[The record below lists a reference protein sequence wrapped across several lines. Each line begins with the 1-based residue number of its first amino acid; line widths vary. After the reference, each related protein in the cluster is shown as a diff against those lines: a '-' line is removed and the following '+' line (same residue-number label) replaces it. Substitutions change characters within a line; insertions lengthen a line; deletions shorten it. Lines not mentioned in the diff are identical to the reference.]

1 MRKNINK
8 LIAFAIG
15 ISVISGGTM
24 PAFAADTT
32 VSSTSTSVTATTN
45 AAQNTGSAIYVQNQV
60 KQNPQNPVLPLKE
73 AIDSAINNSEKLALQ
88 AKQIKLYEDKMDIQE
103 ELDDIDDSDDDDDDF
118 PYDKL
123 ELLLKQSKEQK
134 EYMKD
139 QIAQDITNKYDSLI
153 DKEKALNKLKR
164 QIQIKT
170 KLINDTGLKKS
181 LGLVTSIDVKN
192 AEIELEKLKNSE
204 KTKEDQLKNNQDYF
218 NVLTGKDLSKYSL
231 DENQEF
237 EVFRITGSVD
247 KYFDGV
253 IDKYKKY
260 DKKILELTKDNLK
273 DIKDTAGDKPDSS
286 DAPDK
291 DSSTYYDTDADTG
304 AKSFNSDKYDKAVAA
319 YKNQWNTYGGY
330 LEQKFGYS
338 SSVYGLNEA
347 NKGLKNGLKESYTSL
362 LDMEN
367 SIKVMKSTMEVKNK
381 ELANSK
387 LKYDLGLMTK
397 TDYNSLIL
405 DNDDLETNLRTAINN
420 YNTLKNQIQKPW
432 ISAGG
437 ATSAS

>member
-15 ISVISGGTM
+15 ISVISGGAM

-32 VSSTSTSVTATTN
+32 VSSTSTSATT
-45 AAQNTGSAIYVQNQV
+45 AANTTQNTGNVIYAQSQV
-60 KQNPQNPVLPLKE
+60 KQKPVLTLKV
-73 AIDSAINNSEKLALQ
+73 AIDAAISNSEKLALQ
-88 AKQIKLYEDKMDIQE
+88 AKQIKLYEDKLDIQE
-103 ELDDIDDSDDDDDDF
+103 ALDDIDDSDTEF

-123 ELLLKQSKEQK
+123 EVLVKQSKEQK

-139 QIAQDITNKYDSLI
+139 QIAQDITSKYNSLI

-192 AEIELEKLKNSE
+192 AGIELEKQKNSQ
-204 KTKEDQLKNNQDYF
+204 KAKEDQLKNSQDYF
-218 NVLTGKDLSKYSL
+218 KVLTGIDLSQYSL
-231 DENQEF
+231 ADSQEF
-237 EVFRITGSVD
+237 EPFRINGSVD

-273 DIKDTAGDKPDSS
+273 DIKDTVGDKPDSS

-291 DSSTYYDTDADTG
+291 SKFEDKLNDDDSVKVTAEQQYEN
-304 AKSFNSDKYDKAVAA
+304 AKNSYIA
-319 YKNQWNTYGGY
+319 QWNTYGGY

-338 SSVYGLNEA
+338 TNVYALNETD
-347 NKGLKNGLKESYTSL
+347 KGLKNGLKESYATL

-367 SIKVMKSTMEVKNK
+367 SIKVMQSTMEVKNK

-387 LKYDLGLMTK
+387 LKYDMGLIIK
-397 TDYNSLIL
+397 TDYDNLVL
-405 DNDDLETNLRTAINN
+405 DNDELENNLRTAVNN
-420 YNTLKNQIQKPW
+420 YNMLKDQIQKPW
-432 ISAGG
+432 LSAGG
-437 ATSAS
+437 VASASSAS

>member
-15 ISVISGGTM
+15 ISVISGGAM

-32 VSSTSTSVTATTN
+32 ISSTSTS
-45 AAQNTGSAIYVQNQV
+45 AAANTDNSIYVQNQV
-60 KQNPQNPVLPLKE
+60 KQNPVLTLKE
-73 AIDSAINNSEKLALQ
+73 AVNSAINNSEKLALQ

-103 ELDDIDDSDDDDDDF
+103 ELDDVNDNDEDF

-123 ELLLKQSKEQK
+123 ELLLNQSKEQK

-139 QIAQDITNKYDSLI
+139 QIEQDITNKYNTLI
-153 DKEKALNKLKR
+153 DKEKALNKLKK

-170 KLINDTGLKKS
+170 KQINDTGLKKN

-192 AEIELEKLKNSE
+192 AEIELEKLKNTE
-204 KTKEDQLKNNQDYF
+204 KAKEDQLKNSQDYF
-218 NVLTGKDLSKYSL
+218 EVLTGKDLSKYSL
-231 DENQEF
+231 DESQEF
-237 EVFRITGSVD
+237 EAFRITGSVD
-247 KYFDGV
+247 QYFDGV

-260 DKKILELTKDNLK
+260 DKKLLELTKDNLK
-273 DIKDTAGDKPDSS
+273 DIKDTAGDKPDTS
-286 DAPDK
+286 DAPNK
-291 DSSTYYDTDADTG
+291 NSSAYYDTDPDTG
-304 AKSFNSDKYDKAVAA
+304 EKEFNSDKYDKAVLA

-330 LEQKFGYS
+330 LEQKFAYS
-338 SSVYGLNEA
+338 TSVYTLNETT
-347 NKGLKNGLKESYTSL
+347 KGLKNGLKESYASL

-387 LKYDLGLMTK
+387 LKYDLGLITK

-420 YNTLKNQIQKPW
+420 YNTLKEQIQKPW
-432 ISAGG
+432 ISASGAGSAGG
-437 ATSAS
+437 AS